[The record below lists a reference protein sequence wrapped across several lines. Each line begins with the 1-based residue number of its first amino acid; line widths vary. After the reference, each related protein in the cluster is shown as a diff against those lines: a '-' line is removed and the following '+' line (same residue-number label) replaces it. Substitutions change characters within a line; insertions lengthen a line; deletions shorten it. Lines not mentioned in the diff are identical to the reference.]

1 MNKKKYMETR
11 AKLMDEAQAFINS
24 GDADKAQEKMNEVK
38 ALDEKWDAAVQAQAD
53 FTALNKEP
61 DFKPPIGMEDKLDT
75 APDQSKKDQT
85 PEELWD
91 SQEYVT
97 AWAKMMQDKKL
108 TDREKEVSKL
118 VNEAFT
124 HNTDNTSVVIPK
136 TVSNKIWELAGEMY
150 PYFEDCQKTY
160 VNGILTVVMEDTSS
174 ESKWYDE
181 GTKTE
186 DGKETF
192 KEVTLSGCE
201 LARNITVSWKLREMA
216 MDDFIP
222 YIQRKM
228 AKKMGAAVGYGATHG
243 QGKKTANKPEPV
255 GVVTALENEE
265 GTPQIIE
272 YSGTPTF
279 TDITKLR
286 SLIKSGYAAGLR
298 LYANSKTIWNKIVN
312 IVDTN
317 KRPIFMPDASTGG
330 YKVLGMEVKE
340 DDSMLDG
347 EILLSNAFAGYH
359 ANINKNI
366 SMMTEEHV
374 KDRQTDYC
382 AYAIIDGNV
391 ITEKAHALLKE
402 KKAVS
407 GS

>member
-1 MNKKKYMETR
+1 
-11 AKLMDEAQAFINS
+11 
-24 GDADKAQEKMNEVK
+24 
-38 ALDEKWDAAVQAQAD
+38 
-53 FTALNKEP
+53 
-61 DFKPPIGMEDKLDT
+61 
-75 APDQSKKDQT
+75 
-85 PEELWD
+85 
-91 SQEYVT
+91 
-97 AWAKMMQDKKL
+97 
-108 TDREKEVSKL
+108 
-118 VNEAFT
+118 
-124 HNTDNTSVVIPK
+124 
-136 TVSNKIWELAGEMY
+136 
-150 PYFEDCQKTY
+150 
-160 VNGILTVVMEDTSS
+160 
-174 ESKWYDE
+174 
-181 GTKTE
+181 
-186 DGKETF
+186 
-192 KEVTLSGCE
+192 
-201 LARNITVSWKLREMA
+201 
-216 MDDFIP
+216 
-222 YIQRKM
+222 
-228 AKKMGAAVGYGATHG
+228 
-243 QGKKTANKPEPV
+243 GKKTANKPEPV
-255 GVVTALENEE
+255 GVVTALENEK

-279 TDITKLR
+279 ADITKLR
-286 SLIKSGYAAGLR
+286 SLIKSGYAAGLC

-312 IVDTN
+312 ILDTN

-402 KKAVS
+402 KEAVS